1 MDGTDPFR
9 VGIVGSRRRNSYKD
23 RGYVFRIVDGLL
35 CAFRGK
41 RPVVVVSGG
50 AAGPDSFAEEAA
62 DVLGAGK
69 LIHRIEP
76 RRPLRP
82 GGVHEKGV
90 REERVDRPGLGR
102 RLRSGPRVPDGGHRE
117 HDITRREGREDD
129 VPRPRGR
136 EDGKDRLRIEE

>member
-76 RRPLRP
+76 VVPFDLAEFTRRAFERNGWIVRDSDVVFAL
-82 GGVHEKGV
+82 VHESRTGGTENTISHAEKAGRTTYLV
-90 REERVDRPGLGR
+90 HGDGRTERIV
-102 RLRSGPRVPDGGHRE
+102 
-117 HDITRREGREDD
+117 
-129 VPRPRGR
+129 
-136 EDGKDRLRIEE
+136 